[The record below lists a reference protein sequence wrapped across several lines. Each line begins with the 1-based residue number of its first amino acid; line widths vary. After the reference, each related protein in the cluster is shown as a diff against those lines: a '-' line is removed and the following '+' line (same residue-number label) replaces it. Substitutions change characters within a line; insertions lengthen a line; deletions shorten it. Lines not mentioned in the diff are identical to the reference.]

1 MSRISSRRQAV
12 SVNRGGEETPD
23 EVVAGVLALFPAI
36 KITVEV
42 VVDPFHRFHPHG
54 DQLVHRVPLV
64 GFIRKGE
71 VLEAEKFVEILQR
84 QAHDGQEDRRRE
96 RFAPLVVDVSF
107 ARLDE
112 RVNQLIGQAAH
123 ARRQGRD
130 PLGGKHRIEKSP
142 VLGVLGSVQ
151 AERDGGPA
159 AAQEPGCLPHLM
171 VLVDVEDVLHLQQRD
186 VRLAGSQYR
195 CGGSQ
200 VHIHLHGLGAGPGS
214 GPLRLLPGRVSPL
227 LDVGG
232 QPLRVNVC
240 RLQTVFVH
248 LRHLAVPPGA

>member
-1 MSRISSRRQAV
+1 MSRISSRRQAHAI
-12 SVNRGGEETPD
+12 NGGGKETPD
-23 EVVAGVLALFPAI
+23 EVVAGVLGLFPAI

-54 DQLVHRVPLV
+54 DQLVDRVPLV
-64 GFIRKGE
+64 GFIREGE
-71 VLEAEKFVEILQR
+71 VLEAEELVEILQR

-112 RVNQLIGQAAH
+112 RVDQLIGQAAH
-123 ARRQGRD
+123 ARRQGSD
-130 PLGGKHRIEKSP
+130 PPGGKHRIEKSP

-151 AERDGGPA
+151 AERDGRPA

-171 VLVDVEDVLHLQQRD
+171 MLVDVEDVFHLQQGD
-186 VRLAGSQYR
+186 VRLAGPQYG

-200 VHIHLHGLGAGPGS
+200 VHIHLHGFGPGPGS
-214 GPLRLLPGRVSPL
+214 GPLRLLPGRVDPL
-227 LDVGG
+227 LDIGG
-232 QPLRVNVC
+232 QSLGVNV
-240 RLQTVFVH
+240 RYLQTVVVH
-248 LRHLAVPPGA
+248 LRH